1 MEDAQIVALY
11 WDRNEDAVRHSADK
25 YGTYC
30 AAIAGGILGS
40 PEDTEECVNS
50 TWLRAWQSMPPQ
62 KPQVLRLFFGRITR
76 NLSFDR
82 IRRDTARKRA
92 AEVSLALDELADCLP
107 GGVETEQ
114 AVDERLL
121 QDSMHRFLCSI
132 PTRDSDIF
140 LRRYF
145 FVESTDAI
153 ARRFGISR
161 ANVLTVLSRTRKKLR
176 THLESEGFS
185 V

>member
-1 MEDAQIVALY
+1 
-11 WDRNEDAVRHSADK
+11 
-25 YGTYC
+25 
-30 AAIAGGILGS
+30 
-40 PEDTEECVNS
+40 
-50 TWLRAWQSMPPQ
+50 
-62 KPQVLRLFFGRITR
+62 
-76 NLSFDR
+76 
-82 IRRDTARKRA
+82 
-92 AEVSLALDELADCLP
+92 
-107 GGVETEQ
+107 
-114 AVDERLL
+114 
-121 QDSMHRFLCSI
+121 MHRFLCSI
-132 PTRDSDIF
+132 PARDSDIF